1 MNTTFSPYIE
11 NLDQVLTV
19 YTNPNHRQFC
29 KDMLN
34 AGLSLFH
41 YEGEYY
47 WSGPGV
53 KVKSVDEVL
62 ALTKVPC
69 IWDNFGESFVVY
81 PTAYSKESLKLLRKN
96 LKESLWS
103 SLAIHYR
110 QGEPYKSIAS
120 NCFSAALYPCYAL

>member
-1 MNTTFSPYIE
+1 MNTKFSPYIE
-11 NLDQVLTV
+11 SQDEMLTV

-29 KDMLN
+29 IDMFN
-34 AGLSLFH
+34 TGLSIFH

-47 WSGPGV
+47 WSGPAV
-53 KVKSVDEVL
+53 KFNSVDEVF

-69 IWDNFGESFVVY
+69 IWDTFGESFVVY
-81 PTAYSKESLKLLRKN
+81 PTTYSKESLKLLRKN

-103 SLAIHYR
+103 RLAINYR

>member
-1 MNTTFSPYIE
+1 MESQ
-11 NLDQVLTV
+11 DQILTV

-29 KDMLN
+29 IDMLN
-34 AGLSLFH
+34 AGLSIFH

-47 WSGPGV
+47 WSGPAV
-53 KVKSVDEVL
+53 KFKCVDEVL

-81 PTAYSKESLKLLRKN
+81 PTTYSKESLKLLRKN

-103 SLAIHYR
+103 SLAINYR